1 MDLCDFNI
9 KSGPMNEKS
18 AKFLFRQIV
27 NAVHHCHANGVV
39 HADVKSENVLIE
51 MKTGRAVLIDFGY
64 AFELKITKSYHGTR
78 GERESKTELMVDFFI
93 ENFGHENKA

>member
-1 MDLCDFNI
+1 MDLCDFNVE
-9 KSGPMNEKS
+9 SGPMNEKS

-64 AFELKITKSYHGTR
+64 AFELKATESYHGTR

-93 ENFGHENKA
+93 ENSGHENKA